1 MDNLIENVNGVFT
14 KNECT
19 ADRHREEQKP
29 RPESFCMRKWVFK
42 ATPLIGGA
50 EESHLQ
56 QIILGFWTNHEHIK
70 MQFHSVPPTATL
82 AYFLKEDDWPKGKK
96 SMGPLTFFPAP
107 PIRGV
112 ALKSNQ
118 IMVAPPSPWLIWTKV
133 LPTARR
139 DIEVSNPKQSEN
151 ERKLRKQR

>member
-1 MDNLIENVNGVFT
+1 MFFCSNYVCVRVLIIPVTNKHAQLRQASRCGHGPAQTIYGYLMKSWSIYNNL
-14 KNECT
+14 
-19 ADRHREEQKP
+19 
-29 RPESFCMRKWVFK
+29 K

-96 SMGPLTFFPAP
+96 LNGPIELFFGTP
-107 PIRGV
+107 
-112 ALKSNQ
+112 N
-118 IMVAPPSPWLIWTKV
+118 
-133 LPTARR
+133 
-139 DIEVSNPKQSEN
+139 
-151 ERKLRKQR
+151 